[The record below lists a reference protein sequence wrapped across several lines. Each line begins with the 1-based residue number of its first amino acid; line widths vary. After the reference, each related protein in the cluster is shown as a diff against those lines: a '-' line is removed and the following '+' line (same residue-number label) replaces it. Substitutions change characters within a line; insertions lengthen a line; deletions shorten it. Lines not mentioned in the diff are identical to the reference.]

1 MAKNK
6 ILKVSTTHKKI
17 ELWTLIRN
25 LKFPQLIKKN
35 ELWTLILFL
44 KLCLFSD
51 FQTFNTKHNIILLS
65 LFRLAQREVDW
76 RGVR

>member
-1 MAKNK
+1 MDTYPKF
-6 ILKVSTTHKKI
+6 KVSTTH
-17 ELWTLIRN
+17 
-25 LKFPQLIKKN
+25 QKN
-35 ELWTLILFL
+35 ELWTLILFF